1 MHAFIES
8 PVSDAPL
15 CYAAPAFLA
24 SVSLALNIWLQ
35 LHDLFASVI
44 QLASLQTFTV
54 LLPCVG
60 GTPCSKTALR
70 RVSSIQHQ
78 L

>member
-1 MHAFIES
+1 MH
-8 PVSDAPL
+8 PCVN
-15 CYAAPAFLA
+15 AAPAFLA

-60 GTPCSKTALR
+60 GAPCSKIALR
-70 RVSSIQHQ
+70 RVSSI
-78 L
+78 